1 MNNTDELIKNI
12 TGSNDYMKELSKV
25 VGNITNID
33 LGYFADKN
41 KVNILNDEIIR
52 SVMKNLPNTETKHY
66 FELSIINDF
75 NNAIIEK
82 KKKNGKIKKLI
93 NDNFRP
99 KVFIKSPFFKMIKLI
114 EKTANNLIEA
124 YDIDTAAPSMEQVN
138 SVLKT
143 NPELMDV
150 KNFFGY
156 HLKTDEDIKLMLKA
170 KEAAHKIIDNYM
182 LPMYDVKKT
191 MEKNWGILSPM
202 FKSAEFATHA
212 YEIKDMLYLFM
223 IANYRTTITENSK
236 YYMKLFME
244 VINKTDNPELKAAI
258 PEENVIANMDP
269 ARFLELLDTIN
280 LDSIS
285 QKKSVYNFALRSKDI
300 IKRIAKKDPNDKMED
315 IIKDIQDVLIESQKA
330 EQAEKE
336 EQKQSNSVAGFNSI
350 EADEHTNENND
361 ILSNI

>member
-12 TGSNDYMKELSKV
+12 TGSNDYMKELAKV
-25 VGNITNID
+25 VGEITNID
-33 LGYFADKN
+33 LGYFDNKN
-41 KVNILNDEIIR
+41 KANIVSDEIIR
-52 SVMKNLPNTETKHY
+52 SVMKNLPNDETKHY
-66 FELSIINDF
+66 FELSIANDF
-75 NNAIIEK
+75 SKAIVEK
-82 KKKNGKIKKLI
+82 KKKSGKIKKLI
-93 NDNFRP
+93 NENFRP
-99 KVFIKSPFFKMIKLI
+99 KVFIKSPYFKMIKLI

-124 YDIDTAAPSMEQVN
+124 YNINLEAPSMEQVN
-138 SVLKT
+138 NILQT

-156 HLKTDEDIKLMLKA
+156 HLKTDDDIKLMIKA
-170 KEAAHKIIDNYM
+170 KDAAHKIIDNYM

-191 MEKNWGILSPM
+191 MDKNWGILSPM
-202 FKSAEFATHA
+202 FKNLDFATHA

-223 IANYRTTITENSK
+223 VAKYRVDITENSK

-244 VINKTDNPELKAAI
+244 IVNKSEGNNSTL

-285 QKKSVYNFALRSKDI
+285 QKKSVYNFAMRSKDI

-315 IIKDIQDVLIESQKA
+315 IIKDIQETLIESQKA
-330 EQAEKE
+330 EME
-336 EQKQSNSVAGFNSI
+336 EQKQTI
-350 EADEHTNENND
+350 EADEHTEENND